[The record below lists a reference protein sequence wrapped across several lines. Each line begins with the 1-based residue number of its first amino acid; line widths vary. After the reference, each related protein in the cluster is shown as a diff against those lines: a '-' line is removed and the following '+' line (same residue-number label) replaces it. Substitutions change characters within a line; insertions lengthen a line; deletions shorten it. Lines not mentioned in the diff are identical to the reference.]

1 LNKAQNKNSNVG
13 CIGSILV
20 FILLA
25 FLYLYQNYEKETK
38 EIDIRSN
45 YAETEGYINR
55 LTFTKKTK
63 NSPRKYT
70 AIINYKVDGATFSV
84 SMLLRSDWRYNFDPD
99 IKAEEGDYWK
109 IAYASTNKEAA
120 RVIGDLPLLPPFYEQ
135 NPDKILGNK
144 KIELI
149 EVYHHGVDTI
159 GIVTHID
166 CKKDSSK
173 AIIEYPSTD
182 GKKYKIE
189 LEVAFYNDKKAIYKA
204 QGLPTVRIGDSLKIR
219 YSSRVPQVFRL
230 LESAPKVGL
239 SRY

>member
-1 LNKAQNKNSNVG
+1 MNKEQNKNSNVG
-13 CIGSILV
+13 CIGAILSLV
-20 FILLA
+20 LMA
-25 FLYLYQNYEKETK
+25 FLSFYKNYEEETK
-38 EIDIRSN
+38 EIDIRRN
-45 YAETEGYINR
+45 YAETEGYIKR

-63 NSPRKYT
+63 NSPRKYI

-99 IKAEEGDYWK
+99 IKAEEGDCWK
-109 IAYASTNKEAA
+109 IAYSSTNQEAA
-120 RVIGDLPLLPPFYEQ
+120 RVIGDFPLLPPFYEQ

-149 EVYHHGVDTI
+149 EVYNHGVDTI

-189 LEVAFYNDKKAIYKA
+189 LEVAYYNDKKAIYKA
-204 QGLPTVRIGDSLKIR
+204 QGLPTVKIGDSLKIR
-219 YSSRVPQVFRL
+219 YSPRVPQVHRL
-230 LESAPKVGL
+230 LDAAPNIAL
-239 SRY
+239 PRY

>member
-1 LNKAQNKNSNVG
+1 VNIIDKIWNK
-13 CIGSILV
+13 ILLMG

-25 FLYLYQNYEKETK
+25 FLVIYQQNKNGLIEKE
-38 EIDIRSN
+38 IQNN

-63 NSPRKYT
+63 NSPRKYI
-70 AIINYKVDGATFSV
+70 AIINYKVDGVTFSV
-84 SMLLRSDWRYNFDPD
+84 PMLLRSDWRYDFDPD
-99 IKAEEGDYWK
+99 IKAEEGDCWK
-109 IAYASTNKEAA
+109 ITYSSTNQEAA
-120 RVIGDLPLLPPFYEQ
+120 RVVGDCPLLPPFYEK
-135 NPDKILGNK
+135 NPDKILGKK
-144 KIELI
+144 KIELL
-149 EVYHHGVDTI
+149 EVYNHGVDTI
-159 GIVTHID
+159 GIVSHID

-204 QGLPTVRIGDSLKIR
+204 QGLPTVNIGDSLKIR
-219 YSSRVPQVFRL
+219 YSSRVPQVHRL
-230 LESAPKVGL
+230 LESAPNIAL